1 MAYLEDILP
10 QIRKGRKARRKGWHP
25 QGYIYLNQSG
35 ELKDE
40 SNYDWEVASYNDLLP
55 DDWELVPKPV
65 KYKATV
71 KLWSDGFLTTAYIR
85 PSTEAKL
92 IETREIEWSV
102 E

>member
-10 QIRKGRKARRKGWHP
+10 EIRKGRKARRKGWHP

-55 DDWELVPKPV
+55 DDWELVPEPV
-65 KYKATV
+65 KYKQT
-71 KLWSDGFLTTAYIR
+71 LYLLSNG
-85 PSTEAKL
+85 L
-92 IETREIEWSV
+92 ISYNPRGLESLIVETREIEWSV